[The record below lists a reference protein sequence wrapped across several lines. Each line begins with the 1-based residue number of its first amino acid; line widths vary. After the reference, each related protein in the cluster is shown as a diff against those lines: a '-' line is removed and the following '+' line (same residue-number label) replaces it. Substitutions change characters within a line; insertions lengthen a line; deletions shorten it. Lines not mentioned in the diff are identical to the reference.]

1 MRIVI
6 SGHLFLP
13 TEKDVRMVMIV
24 ICVMMELAHQA
35 AGDAQSDPGV
45 PHSPQPKARQDYHL
59 PQRSTRLALSKNNMI
74 GVCGKV
80 YCAYNVLIVYSEFTR
95 NNFDQYSSKHLNP
108 YLAGMCGAG

>member
-24 ICVMMELAHQA
+24 ICVMMELAHQT

-45 PHSPQPKARQDYHL
+45 PHSPQPKARQDKHL
-59 PQRSTRLALSKNNMI
+59 PQRSTRLALSKDNMI

-80 YCAYNVLIVYSEFTR
+80 YCAYNVYF
-95 NNFDQYSSKHLNP
+95 
-108 YLAGMCGAG
+108 